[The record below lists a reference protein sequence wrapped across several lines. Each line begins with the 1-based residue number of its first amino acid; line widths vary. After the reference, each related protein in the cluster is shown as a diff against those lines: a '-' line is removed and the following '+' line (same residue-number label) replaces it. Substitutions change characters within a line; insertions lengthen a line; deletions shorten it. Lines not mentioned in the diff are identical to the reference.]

1 MKIRHYATIIGGNMH
16 FSIRRFFMPTAALVG
31 LLLLSSLPGM
41 AQSRVI
47 KGKVTDDKGA
57 PIVGAQVTIQGID
70 VYRNFNVKT
79 DKKGQFFYLLGIQSG
94 AFRVIARA
102 QGFQPEY
109 KDNVRP
115 QLSEETEVNLQLK
128 PGADQ
133 KLPFEMS
140 DAERAEAI
148 KKYDDAKKRQAM
160 SAEIQAT
167 FKLGVQ
173 LTEEGKYDDAIAEF
187 KKALEKLPD
196 EPVIYA
202 SIGNAQSKQG
212 KNEEALAS
220 YDKAISI
227 NPKDPSFYTSKGV
240 LLNQMGKTTES
251 QEAFKKASELD
262 PASAAQSFYNIGV
275 TLVNSGKAAEAAEAF
290 KQAITADS
298 NFAEA
303 YYQLGMSLSGKQDT
317 IPAAIDA
324 LKKYISIGKKPEQVE
339 VAKQIISALGAK

>member
-1 MKIRHYATIIGGNMH
+1 MQ
-16 FSIRRFFMPTAALVG
+16 TAVMVG
-31 LLLLSSLPGM
+31 LLLISSLPAM

-47 KGKVTDDKGA
+47 KGKITDDKGA

-94 AFRVIARA
+94 AYRVIARA
-102 QGFQPEY
+102 QGFQP
-109 KDNVRP
+109 KFQDNVRP
-115 QLSEETEVNLQLK
+115 QLSEETEVNMQLE
-128 PGADQ
+128 PGADH

-140 DAERAEAI
+140 EAEKADAI

-160 SAEIQAT
+160 SAEIQTT

-173 LTEEGKYDDAIAEF
+173 LTEEGKYDDAIVEF

-202 SIGNAQSKQG
+202 AIGNAQAKLG
-212 KNEEALAS
+212 KNDDALAS
-220 YDKAISI
+220 YDKAISM
-227 NPKDPSFYTSKGV
+227 NPKDPSFFTSKGV
-240 LLNQMGKTTES
+240 LLNQMGKTAES

-262 PASAAQSFYNIGV
+262 PATAAQSFYNIGV

-290 KQAITADS
+290 KQAIAADP

-324 LKKYISIGKKPEQVE
+324 LKKYIAIGKKPDQVE
-339 VAKQIISALGAK
+339 VAKQIISALGGK

>member
-1 MKIRHYATIIGGNMH
+1 
-16 FSIRRFFMPTAALVG
+16 
-31 LLLLSSLPGM
+31 M

-47 KGKVTDDKGA
+47 KGKITDDKGA

-94 AFRVIARA
+94 AYRVIARA
-102 QGFQPEY
+102 QGFQP
-109 KDNVRP
+109 KFQDNVRP
-115 QLSEETEVNLQLK
+115 QLSEETEVNMQLE
-128 PGADQ
+128 PGADH

-140 DAERAEAI
+140 EAEKADAI

-160 SAEIQAT
+160 SAEIQTT

-173 LTEEGKYDDAIAEF
+173 LTEEGKYDDAIVEF

-202 SIGNAQSKQG
+202 AIGNAQAKLG
-212 KNEEALAS
+212 KNDDALAS
-220 YDKAISI
+220 YDKAISM
-227 NPKDPSFYTSKGV
+227 NPKDPSFFTSKGV
-240 LLNQMGKTTES
+240 LLNQMGKTAES

-262 PASAAQSFYNIGV
+262 PATAAQSFYNIGV
-275 TLVNSGKAAEAAEAF
+275 TLVNSGKAGEAAEAF
-290 KQAITADS
+290 KQAIAADP

-324 LKKYISIGKKPEQVE
+324 LKKYIAIGKKPDQVE
-339 VAKQIISALGAK
+339 VAKQIISALGGK